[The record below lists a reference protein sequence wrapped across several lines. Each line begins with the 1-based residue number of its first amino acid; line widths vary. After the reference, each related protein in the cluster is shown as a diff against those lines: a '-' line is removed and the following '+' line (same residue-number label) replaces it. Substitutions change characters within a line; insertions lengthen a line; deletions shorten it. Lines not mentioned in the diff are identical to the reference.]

1 MYALIVFCIIV
12 TLLSGVSLFWS
23 VTSHQGE
30 LWLHGIFLI
39 ALTTALLAMLSL
51 IRKFA
56 GHSISSSINI
66 HHLEDQVQV
75 EDPEQG
81 HEDNEQSGDEERKA
95 G

>member
-1 MYALIVFCIIV
+1 
-12 TLLSGVSLFWS
+12 
-23 VTSHQGE
+23 
-30 LWLHGIFLI
+30 
-39 ALTTALLAMLSL
+39 MLSL

-75 EDPEQG
+75 ED
-81 HEDNEQSGDEERKA
+81 NEQSGDAGANVCVCEREDLNSHE